1 MKKSTL
7 ALKHRRTSSLEWPIV
22 HNLKKTIAERSRM
35 KKTFVLR
42 LQNNQAFRGYWK
54 VGTNKLTN
62 SGLQIISY
70 QIKKEAP
77 IDGGTERS

>member
-22 HNLKKTIAERSRM
+22 HNLKKTIAERSRI

-54 VGTNKLTN
+54 VGISLTN

-77 IDGGTERS
+77 QDGGTERS